1 MSFSFAR
8 VFVAAAIGAASVFAA
23 PPPAAAQ
30 APAPPPVQAQ
40 SSASAP
46 APTQAPSASTPASA
60 TAPQAPAAQ
69 ASPVAGFQDGFFI
82 QNANGDNRLVFGM
95 IGQMDGRFS
104 LDDPKPITNTFT
116 IRKFRPTL
124 SGRVARYFDFKFMPD
139 FGNGTTVV
147 QDAYVDVRFSTK
159 FRVRTGKDKTPIG
172 HELLIGDAYLLFPER
187 ALASSLVPN
196 RDIGVAVQGDLA
208 GTRVFYAAGV
218 YNGVPD
224 GASTTTEVDTNNG
237 KDLAGRIVVN
247 PFRDPKRPARAL
259 NGLGFQVGGSTG
271 KESGALPAFRT
282 SVGQTY
288 FSYATGAAASGT
300 RTRVTPAVF
309 YYYKGFGGYAE
320 WIQSSQGVTRNAVET
335 DVTNQ
340 AWEVTASY
348 LLTGETAS
356 AGITRPKA
364 AFDPAK
370 GQWGALQLVA
380 RYTALTV
387 DDSVFSAGLA
397 GTGANRDAK
406 SFTIAANWYPTPYIK
421 YYATF
426 ERTTFGG
433 GATARPDENVIL
445 FRTQLAF

>member
-8 VFVAAAIGAASVFAA
+8 VFVAAAIGAASVIAA

-30 APAPPPVQAQ
+30 AQASTPVPAQAP
-40 SSASAP
+40 ASAP
-46 APTQAPSASTPASA
+46 APGLAAASASA
-60 TAPQAPAAQ
+60 QAPAASAAAP
-69 ASPVAGFQDGFFI
+69 ASPVVGFQDGFFI
-82 QNANGDNRLVFGM
+82 QNANGDNRLLFGV
-95 IGQMDGRFS
+95 IVQMDGRFAV
-104 LDDPKPITNTFT
+104 DDPKPITNTFT
-116 IRKFRPTL
+116 MRKVRPVF
-124 SGRVARYFDFKFMPD
+124 SGRVARYFDFKVMPD

-147 QDAYVDVRFSTK
+147 QDAYVDVRFSPK

-208 GTRVFYAAGV
+208 GNKVFYTAGV

-259 NGLGFQVGGSTG
+259 NGLGFQIGGSTG
-271 KESGALPAFRT
+271 KETGALPSFRT
-282 SVGQTY
+282 SAGQTY

-320 WIQSSQGVTRNAVET
+320 WIQSAQSVTRNAVET
-335 DVTNQ
+335 EVTNQ

-348 LLTGETAS
+348 FLTGETAS
-356 AGITRPKA
+356 AGITRPKV
-364 AFDPAK
+364 AFDPASGK
-370 GQWGALQLVA
+370 WGALQLVA

-387 DDSVFSAGLA
+387 DDSVFSASLA
-397 GTGANRDAK
+397 GTGANRDAR
-406 SFTIAANWYPTPYIK
+406 SFTVAANWYLNPYIK

>member
-1 MSFSFAR
+1 
-8 VFVAAAIGAASVFAA
+8 
-23 PPPAAAQ
+23 
-30 APAPPPVQAQ
+30 
-40 SSASAP
+40 
-46 APTQAPSASTPASA
+46 
-60 TAPQAPAAQ
+60 
-69 ASPVAGFQDGFFI
+69 
-82 QNANGDNRLVFGM
+82 
-95 IGQMDGRFS
+95 
-104 LDDPKPITNTFT
+104 
-116 IRKFRPTL
+116 
-124 SGRVARYFDFKFMPD
+124 
-139 FGNGTTVV
+139 
-147 QDAYVDVRFSTK
+147 
-159 FRVRTGKDKTPIG
+159 
-172 HELLIGDAYLLFPER
+172 
-187 ALASSLVPN
+187 
-196 RDIGVAVQGDLA
+196 
-208 GTRVFYAAGV
+208 V

-348 LLTGETAS
+348 FLTGETAS
-356 AGITRPKA
+356 SGITRPKA